1 MNLKK
6 FEEFVAKGLVK
17 KQTSNRQRAISL
29 VKEAESNEKFLKTS
43 LKNIPREEMNPNFVV
58 NSCYD
63 IIMELIRAKMFIDGY
78 NSGNSHEAEVSY
90 MRNLD
95 FSEVDVIFMDE
106 LRYYRNGTKYYGTR
120 LDMEYAKKVLQ
131 FMNKTV
137 PVLKKLI

>member
-6 FEEFVAKGLVK
+6 FEEFIVKGLVK